1 MGLVVTAIK
10 HALFGGSLIIKAEGD
25 QQIKF
30 LHSRKPPKRITFLM
44 QDRLIDGGKPT
55 KVASLIERNYHN
67 LQGTSKPIHICIAGV
82 DKNVNLLERYKADKD
97 AEALTT
103 WASLNYQ
110 AGWQARDA
118 MFSGEGVD
126 YNKQVKLLGL
136 GIIVMM
142 VINIV
147 MMWQILEYLTVV

>member
-1 MGLVVTAIK
+1 MGLLVTAVK
-10 HALFGGSLIIKAEGD
+10 HALFGGSLIIKVEGD

-30 LHSRKPPKRITFLM
+30 LHSRKPPKRVTFLM
-44 QDRLIDGGKPT
+44 QDRLSDEGKPT
-55 KVASLIERNYHN
+55 KVATLIDRNYHN
-67 LQGTSKPIHICIAGV
+67 LQGTSKPIHVCISGV
-82 DKNVNLLERYKADKD
+82 DKNVNLLERYKKDKD
-97 AEALTT
+97 AEALST

-126 YNKQVKLLGL
+126 YNKNVKML
-136 GIIVMM
+136 GIGIIIMM

-147 MMWQILEYLTVV
+147 MMWQILDLVTVG

>member
-1 MGLVVTAIK
+1 MGLLMTALK
-10 HALFGGSLIIKAEGD
+10 HQIFGGSLIIKVEGD
-25 QQIKF
+25 QQIRF
-30 LHSRKPPKRITFLM
+30 LHSRKPPRRVTFLM
-44 QDRLIDGGKPT
+44 QDRLIDEGKPT
-55 KVASLIERNYHN
+55 KVAAIIEKNYHN
-67 LQGTSKPIHICIAGV
+67 LQGTSKPVHICIAGV

-97 AEALTT
+97 AESLST

-136 GIIVMM
+136 GIIAIM
-142 VINIV
+142 VVNIV
-147 MMWQILEYLTVV
+147 MMWQILEFLTVV